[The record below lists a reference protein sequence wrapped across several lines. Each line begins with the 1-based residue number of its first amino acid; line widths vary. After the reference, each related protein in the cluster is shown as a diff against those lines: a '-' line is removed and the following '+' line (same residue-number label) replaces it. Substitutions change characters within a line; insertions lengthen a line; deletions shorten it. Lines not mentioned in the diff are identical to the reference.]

1 MTCYTALITP
11 FDKKGFLD
19 EEGLRSNLALQRDS
33 GIDGIAIFGTTGEAP
48 TLSTAEK
55 KRLLI
60 CAKEE
65 CPSLSIMAGCGS
77 ASTTQTLENIQFA
90 AAHGSDVALVVTP
103 FYNKPTQ
110 EGLFRHYEFLSKH
123 SPIPLI
129 VYNARGR
136 TSVHLELETIK
147 RISDLSN
154 IQGIKEA
161 TGIVNVAEECIFHIK
176 RHRPD
181 FLVFSGDDR
190 LTLPLMAL
198 GCDGVISVVS
208 NLIPGLIKELLGHCQ
223 RHDFVKA
230 RELHYHLLPF
240 FEAAFWETNPIPIKA
255 AMQLCGLAAGEP
267 RLPLTP
273 LSKKYLDP
281 LKIVLEPLVCVNSQ

>member
-11 FDKKGFLD
+11 FDKKGVLD

-33 GIDGIAIFGTTGEAP
+33 EVDGLAIFGTTGEAP

-60 CAKEE
+60 LAKEE
-65 CPSLSIMAGCGS
+65 CPSLSLMAGCGS

-90 AAHGSDVALVVTP
+90 ADYGSDLALVVTP

-123 SPIPLI
+123 TPLPLI
-129 VYNARGR
+129 VYNVRGR
-136 TSVHLELETIK
+136 TSVHLEIETLK
-147 RISDLSN
+147 RISDLPN
-154 IQGIKEA
+154 VIGVKES
-161 TGIVNVAEECIFHIK
+161 TGVVNVAEECIFHIK
-176 RHRPD
+176 RHRSD

-198 GCDGVISVVS
+198 GSDGVISVVS
-208 NLIPGLIKELLGHCQ
+208 NLFPSLIKELLTHCQ
-223 RHDFVKA
+223 QHDFVSA
-230 RELHYHLLPF
+230 REVHYRLLPL

-273 LSKKYLDP
+273 LSQKYLDP
-281 LKIVLEPLVCVNSQ
+281 LKGVLEPLLCVNSL